1 MEPLTNP
8 SDFRLTLRMMP
19 KEPQPRRYMIRQKL
33 LHQPFQSEVAQLTDL
48 LQDLI
53 LVRLSQS
60 NRHGY
65 RSLSEDSRN
74 HRCRKEMR
82 RDVR

>member
-19 KEPQPRRYMIRQKL
+19 KEPQPRREMDCQKI
-33 LHQPFQSEVAQLTDL
+33 LHQSPQSEVAQLTDL

-65 RSLSEDSRN
+65 RSLYKDSRS
-74 HRCRKEMR
+74 HRSRRGMR
-82 RDVR
+82 RDVG

>member
-8 SDFRLTLRMMP
+8 SDFRLTLRMIP
-19 KEPQPRRYMIRQKL
+19 KEPQPRRYMIRQKA
-33 LHQPFQSEVAQLTDL
+33 LHKPPPPPDIVQLTNF

-65 RSLSEDSRN
+65 RLLYQTVGITGVEGI
-74 HRCRKEMR
+74 
-82 RDVR
+82 